1 MGKSQ
6 RRSRAAPAADPD
18 LLSALRNPRSAI
30 SNSPP
35 LPHAQYEII
44 LDSVPALI
52 FYKDRENRMVR
63 VNKAFAEAMGLPKD
77 RIEGKGASELWPDQA
92 EQYWTDD
99 LEVMKSGRPKR
110 GIVEPLVTS
119 EGTRWLQTDKIPF
132 RDRAGRTTGII
143 GFAIDI
149 TEWRRAEESVRALS
163 LVDELTGL
171 SNRRGFFALAGQQL
185 KIAARSKA
193 KLFLIFAD
201 IDKLKATN
209 DTFGHAAGDQLI
221 RDVAGVFRKTFRDS
235 DIIARIGGDEFVAL
249 MIATDDTDV
258 ERILPRLRR
267 KTAGRRA
274 RGRRGRL
281 SLSIGL
287 AEYNPESPC
296 SLEELINRADKMM
309 YEEKRRKRHSP
320 EVRSMSDG

>member
-1 MGKSQ
+1 MGKIQ
-6 RRSRAAPAADPD
+6 RKANATPTADAE

-35 LPHAQYEII
+35 LPRAEYETI

-63 VNKAFAEAMGLPKD
+63 VNKAFAEAMGLPKE
-77 RIEGKGASELWPDQA
+77 RIEGKGCSEIWPDQA
-92 EQYWTDD
+92 EQYWNDD

-110 GIVEPLVTS
+110 GIIEPLVTS
-119 EGTRWLQTDKIPF
+119 DGTRWIQTDKIPF
-132 RDRAGRTTGII
+132 RDEAGRTTGVI

-149 TEWRRAEESVRALS
+149 TERRRAEESVRALS

-171 SNRRGFFALAGQQL
+171 SNRRGFFALAGQQI

-193 KLFLIFAD
+193 RLFLIFAD
-201 IDKLKATN
+201 MDELKSVN

-221 RDVAGVFRKTFRDS
+221 RDAARVFRETFRDS

-249 MIATDDTDV
+249 MISTDGGDA
-258 ERILPRLRR
+258 ERILPRLR
-267 KTAGRRA
+267 KKIA
-274 RGRRGRL
+274 GRRGRGARRRL
-281 SLSIGL
+281 ALSIGL

-296 SLEELINRADKMM
+296 SLEEMINSADEMM
-309 YEEKRRKRHSP
+309 YEEKRRKRQQRLH
-320 EVRSMSDG
+320 G